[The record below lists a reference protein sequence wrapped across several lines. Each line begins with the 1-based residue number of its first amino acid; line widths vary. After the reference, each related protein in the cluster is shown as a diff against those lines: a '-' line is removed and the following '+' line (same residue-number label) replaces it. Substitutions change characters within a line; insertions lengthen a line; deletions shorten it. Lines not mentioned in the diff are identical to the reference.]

1 MANTSLAHPAHADRS
16 THERVM
22 PTSPTARFEVH
33 HRIPQHLLKL
43 HDRAAS
49 HHGDDCEGIQ
59 LWLEF
64 EWEAMRYGVDPDIS
78 RDDLVALIEASTV
91 LLPREEHR
99 AGHSEASDF
108 VRWGRRGG
116 RETFRRYGRAWF
128 ALLARRRW
136 GRISALELTAAFG
149 ALS

>member
-1 MANTSLAHPAHADRS
+1 MAETSLAHPAR
-16 THERVM
+16 TVPEL
-22 PTSPTARFEVH
+22 H
-33 HRIPQHLLKL
+33 HRVPRCLLRL
-43 HDRAAS
+43 YDRAAS
-49 HHGDDCEGIQ
+49 RPDFDGEGIE

-64 EWEAMRYGVDPDIS
+64 EHEAMRYGIDAEIS
-78 RDDLVALIEASTV
+78 RDDLAALIEASTV

-116 RETFRRYGRAWF
+116 RETLRRYGRPWF

-136 GRISALELTAAFG
+136 GRISASELAAAFG
-149 ALS
+149 GLS